1 MKITLI
7 AGARPNFMKIAAL
20 IHAIQAAQ
28 KQGKNVQFRLVHTG
42 QHYDKNMSDTFF
54 EELGIPAPDVNLG
67 CGGGTQAEQTAAI
80 MVAFEKELLAHPTD
94 VVLVVGDVT
103 STMACSIVAKKL
115 NTKVC
120 HVEAGIR
127 SWDLTMPEEINRM
140 VTDSLA
146 DYMFTTSEVA
156 NRNLHRMGAYPQPL
170 PEGMGERPTP
180 NPSLKGGEY
189 RRGDCFARVFGAH
202 TADRSQYDLMKEN
215 ASTNR
220 KNPTEAEAIMWSL
233 LRRNNLGLH
242 FRRQH
247 IILDYIVDFAC
258 IEKGLIIELD
268 GGYHN
273 NPEQQQLD
281 LQRTAHLQQL
291 GYTELRFANEE
302 LLCEPES
309 VIEKIESIAF
319 SLPSLQ
325 GRDGERPCQRYWF
338 VGNVMIDTLLA
349 NRARFR
355 KPEVWDRL
363 GLKEKQYIVMTMHR
377 PANVDEENHLRA
389 MMEQIIDNVHGLP
402 VIFPI
407 HPRTAKIFYNL
418 WKPTSDSSLKGREVC
433 EDSEDILAK
442 RFPNLHIVEP
452 LGYLEFNYLVERAKA
467 VVTDSGGITEETTVM
482 GVPCI
487 TLRDNTERPETCTVG
502 TNELIGTKPEA
513 IKPAL
518 DKLFAGEWKKG
529 AIPELW
535 DGHAAERI
543 IAILAE
549 L

>member
-7 AGARPNFMKIAAL
+7 AGARPNFMKVAPIIKAIKAAE
-20 IHAIQAAQ
+20 AAGQ
-28 KQGKNVQFRLVHTG
+28 DMHYRLVHTG

-67 CGGGTQAEQTAAI
+67 CGGGSQAEQTAAI
-80 MVAFEKELLAHPTD
+80 MVAFEKELMAHPAD
-94 VVLVVGDVT
+94 IVMVVGDVT

-156 NRNLHRMGAYPQPL
+156 NRNLVRQGAVL
-170 PEGMGERPTP
+170 ME
-180 NPSLKGGEY
+180 NKNIKN
-189 RRGDCFARVFGAH
+189 
-202 TADRSQYDLMKEN
+202 TACAAININKEEIKNNSQK
-215 ASTNR
+215 
-220 KNPTEAEAIMWSL
+220 
-233 LRRNNLGLH
+233 
-242 FRRQH
+242 
-247 IILDYIVDFAC
+247 V
-258 IEKGLIIELD
+258 
-268 GGYHN
+268 
-273 NPEQQQLD
+273 
-281 LQRTAHLQQL
+281 
-291 GYTELRFANEE
+291 
-302 LLCEPES
+302 
-309 VIEKIESIAF
+309 
-319 SLPSLQ
+319 
-325 GRDGERPCQRYWF
+325 WF

-349 NRARFR
+349 NRSRFR
-355 KPEVWDRL
+355 KPEVWDEL
-363 GLKEKQYIVMTMHR
+363 GLKEQEFIVMTMHR

-407 HPRTAKIFYNL
+407 HPRTAKLFYGL
-418 WKPTSDSSLKGREVC
+418 WGDEA
-433 EDSEDILAK
+433 ELAK
-442 RFPNLHIVEP
+442 RLPNLHIVEP
-452 LGYLEFNYLVERAKA
+452 MGYLEFNYLVERAKA

-502 TNELIGTKPEA
+502 TNELIGTDPAA

-535 DGHAAERI
+535 DGHTAARI
-543 IAILAE
+543 IEILAD